1 MNYCTRCGA
10 PLTPDTKFCTRCGQ
24 PVQPVQ
30 PAQPARPVQPAQP
43 AQPVRP
49 VAAAAAAG
57 PQAALDG
64 LWAGSAPGEMVL
76 RSWTVPNVTPRA
88 ATGKRSVSVPKKQ
101 PRPKKQQAAPAKQE
115 KPAKKKR
122 RGRFILYLILFLV
135 ACYFIGKYNLLG

>member
-24 PVQPVQ
+24 PVQAAPPAAPV
-30 PAQPARPVQPAQP
+30 P
-43 AQPVRP
+43 PVRP
-49 VAAAAAAG
+49 AAPAAAAAAV
-57 PQAALDG
+57 PQPALDG

-76 RSWTVPNVTPRA
+76 RSWVVPNVTPRA

>member
-24 PVQPVQ
+24 PVQAAPPAAPV
-30 PAQPARPVQPAQP
+30 P
-43 AQPVRP
+43 PVRP
-49 VAAAAAAG
+49 AAPAAAAAAV
-57 PQAALDG
+57 PQPALDG

-76 RSWTVPNVTPRA
+76 RSWTVPNVTPQA
-88 ATGKRSVSVPKKQ
+88 ATGKRSVPKKQ
-101 PRPKKQQAAPAKQE
+101 SSPKQQQAAPAKQE

-122 RGRFILYLILFLV
+122 RGRFILYLILFRV

>member
-24 PVQPVQ
+24 PVQAAPPAAPV
-30 PAQPARPVQPAQP
+30 P
-43 AQPVRP
+43 PVRP
-49 VAAAAAAG
+49 AAPAAAAAAV
-57 PQAALDG
+57 PQPALDG
-64 LWAGSAPGEMVL
+64 LWAGSAPGVMVL
-76 RSWTVPNVTPRA
+76 RSWTVPNVTPQA
-88 ATGKRSVSVPKKQ
+88 ATGKRSVPKKQ
-101 PRPKKQQAAPAKQE
+101 SSPKQQQAAPAKQE

>member
-24 PVQPVQ
+24 PVQAAPPAAPV
-30 PAQPARPVQPAQP
+30 P
-43 AQPVRP
+43 PVRP
-49 VAAAAAAG
+49 AAPAAAAAAV
-57 PQAALDG
+57 PQPALDG

-76 RSWTVPNVTPRA
+76 RSWTVPNVTPQA
-88 ATGKRSVSVPKKQ
+88 ATGKRSVPKKQ
-101 PRPKKQQAAPAKQE
+101 SSPKQQQAAPAKQE

>member
-43 AQPVRP
+43 VQPVRP

-57 PQAALDG
+57 PQPALDG

-76 RSWTVPNVTPRA
+76 RSWTVPNVTPQA
-88 ATGKRSVSVPKKQ
+88 ATGKRSVPKKQ
-101 PRPKKQQAAPAKQE
+101 SSPKQQQAAPAKQE

>member
-24 PVQPVQ
+24 PVQAAPPAAPV
-30 PAQPARPVQPAQP
+30 P
-43 AQPVRP
+43 PVRP
-49 VAAAAAAG
+49 AAPAAAAAAV
-57 PQAALDG
+57 PQPALDG

-76 RSWTVPNVTPRA
+76 RSWTVPNVTPQA
-88 ATGKRSVSVPKKQ
+88 ATGKRSVSKKQ
-101 PRPKKQQAAPAKQE
+101 SSPKQQQAAPAKQE